1 MLLFSYNCDYYDYI
15 LYEKKRESEREIKI
29 STQIWWQFLQIYFLD
44 ILQYIFK
51 I

>member
-29 STQIWWQFLQIYFLD
+29 STQIWW
-44 ILQYIFK
+44 
-51 I
+51 